1 MRIANAWSI
10 NPDSKKAVS
19 ETYEKLAD
27 KLGTQPDLILVHSSC
42 DYDSTVVVKRL
53 RMLAPGVPLQGG
65 TTCMGVMT
73 EEGFHTRDNR
83 GIGMLG
89 ISDPNGGYGVGIA
102 RFGADP
108 SAAATSALVQAIEE
122 AGRPGELPVAVIMT
136 VCPGNEEE
144 TIRAIEAYLGTA
156 LPILG
161 GTSADN
167 DMSGRWQQFG
177 NDLVIGDGI
186 SVAALFSSG
195 DVGYSFHS
203 GYEPTTHR
211 GKATRASGRV
221 LYEIDDRPAAD
232 VYNEWTNGLI
242 TDVLPQGGSLV
253 PTATFTPLGNPVGQ
267 VGGIPYFRL
276 SYPVEALPDGALQL
290 FTEARQGSEIV
301 LMQGTPES
309 LSTRAGRVATAAVE
323 SAPFRSNEVE
333 GAFVLF
339 CAGCMLAV
347 QDRMQEAQQGL
358 KSAFQGRPF
367 LCSFTL
373 GEQGCFIGG
382 ENRHG
387 NLMIATLVFGP
398 VRVD

>member
-1 MRIANAWSI
+1 MKIANAWST
-10 NPDSKKAVS
+10 NPDSERAAS
-19 ETYEKLAD
+19 EIYERLTEKLGERPN
-27 KLGTQPDLILVHSSC
+27 LMLVHSSC
-42 DYDSTVVVKRL
+42 DYDNSAIVKRL
-53 RMLAPGVPLQGG
+53 RALAPGVPLQGG
-65 TTCMGVMT
+65 TTCLGVLT
-73 EEGFHTRDNR
+73 EEGFHTQNNL
-83 GIGMLG
+83 GIGILG
-89 ISDPNGGYGVGIA
+89 ISDPDGGYGVGA
-102 RFGADP
+102 AAFGADP
-108 SAAATSALVQAIEE
+108 AAAATSALTQAIKE

-144 TIRAIEAYLGTA
+144 TIRAIEGYLGTPV
-156 LPILG
+156 PILG

-186 SVAALFSSG
+186 SIAALFSSG
-195 DVGYSFHS
+195 DVGYAFHS
-203 GYEPTTHR
+203 GYEPTVHR
-211 GKATRASGRV
+211 GKVTRAAGRV
-221 LYEIDDRPAAD
+221 LYEIDGRPAAE

-242 TDVLPQGGSLV
+242 AEVLPQGGSLV

-276 SYPVEALPDGALQL
+276 SYPVEVLPDKALQL
-290 FTEARQGSEIV
+290 FTEVRQGSEMV

-309 LSTRAGRVATAAVE
+309 LSSRAGRVAAAAVE
-323 SAPFRSNEVE
+323 SAPFPAHEVKC
-333 GAFVLF
+333 ALVLF

-347 QDRMQEAQQGL
+347 QDRMHVTMEGLRQALQG
-358 KSAFQGRPF
+358 APF

-387 NLMIATLVFGP
+387 NLMIATLLFGP
-398 VRVD
+398 IRVD